1 MELEHN
7 QVLTEKEYNKMHKA
21 QLKENK
27 IISAYMRSLALKSRA
42 VVAKKYAVEGGK
54 NSLYSAMAKS
64 RWAKQK
70 SK

>member
-1 MELEHN
+1 MEQE
-7 QVLTEKEYNKMHKA
+7 TSDRA
-21 QLKENK
+21 R
-27 IISAYMRSLALKSRA
+27 IISEYMRSIALKGRA